1 MGEGE
6 LIDILDPEY
15 AMPGEIEGWA
25 SSVKRQTSCE
35 PWPETAKRQIAALE
49 GRVHHL
55 ECLVHLMLNADDQ
68 ER

>member
-15 AMPGEIEGWA
+15 AMPGEIERHE
-25 SSVKRQTSCE
+25 SNVKRHASCE
-35 PWPETAKRQIAALE
+35 PWPETAKRQISSLE
-49 GRVHHL
+49 GRVRHL
-55 ECLVHLMLNADDQ
+55 ERLVHGLLNQ

>member
-15 AMPGEIEGWA
+15 AMPGELERWPERTPR
-25 SSVKRQTSCE
+25 VE
-35 PWPETAKRQIAALE
+35 PWPETAKRQIASLEDRVRYLE
-49 GRVHHL
+49 G
-55 ECLVHLMLNADDQ
+55 LVHLMLNADDQ

>member
-15 AMPGEIEGWA
+15 AMPGELERWPERTPR
-25 SSVKRQTSCE
+25 VE

-49 GRVHHL
+49 GRVRHL
-55 ECLVHLMLNADDQ
+55 ERLVHGLLNQ

>member
-15 AMPGEIEGWA
+15 AMPGELERWPERTPC
-25 SSVKRQTSCE
+25 VE
-35 PWPETAKRQIAALE
+35 PWPETAKRQIAGLE
-49 GRVHHL
+49 ARLRHL
-55 ECLVHLMLNADDQ
+55 ERLVHGLLNQ

>member
-15 AMPGEIEGWA
+15 AMPGEIE
-25 SSVKRQTSCE
+25 RQTSNVMRHGACE

-49 GRVHHL
+49 GRVRHL
-55 ECLVHLMLNADDQ
+55 EQLVQLMLNAEDQ